1 MVLENLIPARP
12 TKLLKFQVV
21 RVSRFR
27 QNVQNVPQV
36 LIGPERKSTVP
47 TFIDLAH
54 DGQLQVL
61 PVVLSAVDPKQ
72 DSAELGRQPEG
83 RQHVEVRERSQ
94 SGRQLLHGGQTLLG
108 VLESQQ
114 VYD

>member
-12 TKLLKFQVV
+12 TKLLKFRVV

-36 LIGPERKSTVP
+36 LIGPERKSAVP

-83 RQHVEVRERSQ
+83 RQHVEVRERRQ
-94 SGRQLLHGGQTLLG
+94 GGRQLLHGSQTLLG